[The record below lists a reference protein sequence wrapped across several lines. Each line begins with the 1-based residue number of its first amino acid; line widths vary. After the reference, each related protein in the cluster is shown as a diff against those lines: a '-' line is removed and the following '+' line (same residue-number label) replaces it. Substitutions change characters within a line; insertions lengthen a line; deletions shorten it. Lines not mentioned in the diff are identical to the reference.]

1 MLHQQQFGIE
11 PETLVASCNDTV
23 TGLPAAKMNG
33 YLKRASLKEQ
43 LLDASK
49 TTARAYVVVQTKV
62 AERGEDAAVLVPDSS
77 EKTSKDEEDKK
88 MSPKVAMM
96 QPILRFLQLLCENHN
111 QDLQVTIV
119 TGPQPRHAGNR
130 SNRTSTMTCR

>member
-1 MLHQQQFGIE
+1 
-11 PETLVASCNDTV
+11 
-23 TGLPAAKMNG
+23 MNG